1 VRFSFPALIPDKA
14 RGLVFPTYMAH
25 LLGKKL
31 THPFPTQLVCVVLCR
46 SDALAIMR
54 FGAVKFPIGSG
65 DIALVHTSADFQLPA
80 YAIYKPVQ
88 AASDPAFEYPEN
100 SILHIAS
107 SSLEEA
113 QQAVTP

>member
-1 VRFSFPALIPDKA
+1 
-14 RGLVFPTYMAH
+14 
-25 LLGKKL
+25 
-31 THPFPTQLVCVVLCR
+31 
-46 SDALAIMR
+46 
-54 FGAVKFPIGSG
+54 
-65 DIALVHTSADFQLPA
+65 LPA

>member
-1 VRFSFPALIPDKA
+1 MNVASVRTDAIERAFMRAGCTPPSPPINYA
-14 RGLVFPTYMAH
+14 
-25 LLGKKL
+25 
-31 THPFPTQLVCVVLCR
+31 TQLVCVVLCR

-113 QQAVTP
+113 QQAATP